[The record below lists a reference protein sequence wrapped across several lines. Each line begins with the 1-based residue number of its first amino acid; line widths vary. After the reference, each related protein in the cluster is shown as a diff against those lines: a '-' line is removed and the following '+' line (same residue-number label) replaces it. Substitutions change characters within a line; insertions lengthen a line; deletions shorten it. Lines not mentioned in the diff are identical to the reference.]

1 MAIDQKL
8 IKRINELAKK
18 KKNQGLTKQEQEEQ
32 KTLREQYLK
41 AFRVNVESTLNN
53 VDIVDKLELKLVD
66 YQLEDINSKLAEVQ
80 AIKSIN
86 KVADKVE
93 ILYDYKKIAKEEI
106 LKKLKR

>member
-41 AFRVNVESTLNN
+41 AFRVNVKSTLNN